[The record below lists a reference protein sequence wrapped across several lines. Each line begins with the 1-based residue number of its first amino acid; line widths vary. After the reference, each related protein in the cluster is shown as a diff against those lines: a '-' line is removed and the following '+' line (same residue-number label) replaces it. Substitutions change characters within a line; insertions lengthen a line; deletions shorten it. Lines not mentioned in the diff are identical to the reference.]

1 MKRNYEKQKKVFNV
15 IKDFIKEN
23 GYAPTCREIAK
34 IVGIKSAGD
43 VTKYLR
49 RLRES
54 GYITYKDGGGR
65 TIIILES
72 EVS

>member
-1 MKRNYEKQKKVFNV
+1 MKRNYEKQEKVFNV
-15 IKDFIKEN
+15 IKNFIKEN
-23 GYAPTCREIAK
+23 GYAPTYREIAK

-49 RLRES
+49 KLRES
-54 GYITYKDGGGR
+54 GYITYKDGGSR

-72 EVS
+72 EVN